1 MLLDKRGGP
10 PQTFCVAL
18 CGMISALVLLL
29 MFCSTMFPMLDYA
42 IPTYAG
48 FLMVAVIAEAG
59 GKWAFLTYL
68 SCAVLCPLMTPDYE
82 ANLLFIMFM
91 GYYPIL
97 YVYITKNIRL
107 TALRRL
113 IKIAVFNIAVISFA
127 LIFQYLFTG
136 VDLYEGLEMFG
147 KYAPLA
153 LLGVANVF
161 FFFYDRLLGMLTD
174 MYTRWFRKRILTRG
188 RGLFSS
194 ERRN

>member
-68 SCAVLCPLMTPDYE
+68 ACAVLCPLMTPDYE

-97 YVYITKNIRL
+97 YVYITKNIRVTL
-107 TALRRL
+107 LRRL

-127 LIFQYLFTG
+127 LIFQYFFTG

-147 KYAPLA
+147 KYAPLI
-153 LLGVANVF
+153 LLCVANVF
-161 FFFYDRLLGMLTD
+161 FFFYDRLLGMLID